1 MYLKSH
7 KSTRRSPPHLPVN
20 CPFVNTSLKALHL
33 PSIANIRSIQLC
45 HSILLPLAEIPHLLQ
60 PMAPTS
66 KPVAKRG
73 RPAFKPPR
81 PATRPTKNKMS
92 TTHRKSA
99 RAKENLI
106 KTSAEDNEDDDDDD
120 DDDDE
125 VVSASSAEA
134 SASEDPDPLAATEP
148 IGTQDPP
155 PTIPPALLTRL
166 LHHHLQDNGCRIGKD
181 ANGVIGKYMETFV
194 REAIAR
200 AAFERSEAGRT
211 GINGRFLEVSRLYV
225 WEDYLC

>member
-1 MYLKSH
+1 MKIAAAPFRKLLVCKYSAKAYLD
-7 KSTRRSPPHLPVN
+7 
-20 CPFVNTSLKALHL
+20 
-33 PSIANIRSIQLC
+33 PSIANRSTQLC
-45 HSILLPLAEIPHLLQ
+45 QSVALPVAKKSHLLD

-66 KPVAKRG
+66 KPVTKRG

-81 PATRPTKNKMS
+81 STTRPTKSKVN

-99 RAKENLI
+99 PAKASLI
-106 KTSAEDNEDDDDDD
+106 ESTAEDDEDDDDDD
-120 DDDDE
+120 E
-125 VVSASSAEA
+125 LVSSSSAEA
-134 SASEDPDPLAATEP
+134 PASEDPNPLAVTEP

-166 LHHHLQDNGCRIGKD
+166 LHHHLQDDGCRIGKD

-211 GINGRFLEVSRLYV
+211 GIDGRFLEVSRLYV
-225 WEDYLC
+225 WEDYMS